1 MTTRRIAVQSF
12 PTRGGAHRPGVTSAP
27 NSAVEEAIA
36 SAVAA
41 ALRQDR
47 HERRE
52 RRRLRQVA
60 QTARSRSPRPGAE
73 EVVFPEDWPS
83 PNEEV
88 GAPPGNFAVPGPATP
103 PGMRFLA
110 TSAKYGGVPTL
121 SSSSSSGSSR
131 SVPESELRALRRAS
145 RAAASDAA
153 WQEEE
158 EEPPVPPPRR
168 TPRRPAG
175 AARPPEPAPSQPAP
189 RTRTEPAPSPSAHTE
204 PAPPP
209 PARTRAKFP
218 RGHPFHTGPRLLHL
232 PLEMRWEPV
241 PGSWVGAP
249 PTWELCR
256 KLNRRDCTGAQ
267 VQCPRQRIHA
277 CSQCRGGHPASHCLV
292 AEEDL
297 PPPDPPQGP
306 PQRR

>member
-1 MTTRRIAVQSF
+1 MTTRRIAAQSF
-12 PTRGGAHRPGVTSAP
+12 PTRGGRIGRASCRPSTRRWRRRSPAP
-27 NSAVEEAIA
+27 Y
-36 SAVAA
+36 VAA

-52 RRRLRQVA
+52 RRRLRQGA
-60 QTARSRSPRPGAE
+60 QTARSRSPRPRAE
-73 EVVFPEDWPS
+73 EVLFPEDWPS

-88 GAPPGNFAVPGPATP
+88 GAPPGNFEVPGPATP

-121 SSSSSSGSSR
+121 PSSSSGSSR

-153 WQEEE
+153 WQEED
-158 EEPPVPPPRR
+158 EEPPAPPPRR
-168 TPRRPAG
+168 APRCPAG
-175 AARPPEPAPSQPAP
+175 AVRPPGLTPPQPAP
-189 RTRTEPAPSPSAHTE
+189 RTRTEPAPSPSARTE

-209 PARTRAKFP
+209 PARTRSKFP

-241 PGSWVGAP
+241 PGS
-249 PTWELCR
+249 
-256 KLNRRDCTGAQ
+256 
-267 VQCPRQRIHA
+267 
-277 CSQCRGGHPASHCLV
+277 
-292 AEEDL
+292 
-297 PPPDPPQGP
+297 
-306 PQRR
+306 